1 MASSSEEW
9 VFEHIQQ
16 LGYTGLNA
24 VAKTI
29 GITLEDINKADPKIS
44 LVKVALTFLSSV
56 DIETSEG
63 SNIFIHIETFV
74 HNNYKMAP
82 TSLPNYQENFNNLVT
97 KANELN
103 KKTFE
108 NRF

>member
-29 GITLEDINKADPKIS
+29 GITVEDINKADPKIS
-44 LVKVALTFLSSV
+44 LVALTFLSSV

-63 SNIFIHIETFV
+63 SSIVIHIETFV

-82 TSLPNYQENFNNLVT
+82 TLLPNYQENFNNLVT

-103 KKTFE
+103 RKTFE

>member
-1 MASSSEEW
+1 M
-9 VFEHIQQ
+9 
-16 LGYTGLNA
+16 
-24 VAKTI
+24 AKTI
-29 GITLEDINKADPKIS
+29 GITVEDINKVDPKIS
-44 LVKVALTFLSSV
+44 LVALTFLSSV

-63 SNIFIHIETFV
+63 SSIVIHIKTFV

-82 TSLPNYQENFNNLVT
+82 TLLPNYQENFNNLVT

-103 KKTFE
+103 RKTFE

>member
-1 MASSSEEW
+1 M
-9 VFEHIQQ
+9 
-16 LGYTGLNA
+16 
-24 VAKTI
+24 AKTI
-29 GITLEDINKADPKIS
+29 GITVEDINKADPKIS
-44 LVKVALTFLSSV
+44 LVALTFLSSV

-63 SNIFIHIETFV
+63 SSIVIHIETFA

-103 KKTFE
+103 RKTFE

>member
-29 GITLEDINKADPKIS
+29 GITVEDINKPDPKIS
-44 LVKVALTFLSSV
+44 LVALTFLSSV

-63 SNIFIHIETFV
+63 SSIVIHIETFV
-74 HNNYKMAP
+74 QNNYKMAP

-103 KKTFE
+103 RKTFE